1 MPTIVPGVVDSV
13 GSVSGR
19 AWTSTGSFPPA
30 DHRAVDAQALPAD
43 RFTAFACLAEEWQ
56 QAAEQGLGDQD
67 LTVVARVLAQ
77 QGGAP

>member
-1 MPTIVPGVVDSV
+1 MPG
-13 GSVSGR
+13 
-19 AWTSTGSFPPA
+19 TSTGLFPLA